1 MAYESALQGM
11 PLRDITSREAYMF
24 RAKEAEFDALKRDP
38 YKGPASKGFSNVQPS
53 PLASSTIF
61 GKLVPN
67 NSPISQMFKQDTN
80 MGGFGNGP
88 VISPPQQI
96 QPAAFSFPSP
106 SPFPAQS
113 VFPQNPQSPSPFT
126 VQQPSPFN
134 PVSSFGNNNAIQN
147 AFSPLPAPAIVQSPF
162 QQPSE
167 LQKRLRRG
175 AWSSG
180 SLASYHFESS
190 RPIRGLREYRHRKAP
205 ETHADSLPWYTRPV
219 CRAVSSS
226 WKALVDST
234 LRDDHLISRTRDVQL
249 PLLRDAPVVCLGNEY
264 EVLEALISDRSQG
277 SQVWRKLPPIENLPE
292 GRAKIVAW
300 SGTVLVWT
308 LAPGKCWSPS
318 RDLIFKLDVGGAK
331 WTWDVI
337 PAKNSSNWFDAI
349 AFSGK
354 IYSTWE
360 NRGSPYSLRAPVKL
374 DVRVFD
380 MKVDAYNT
388 IGKWNFSNVAV
399 ALSPAGDENLYGLQ
413 WHKERVEL
421 MRYDAAS
428 STWKPQEEI
437 PRQTEHRN
445 STLTVVSGDCFDPPV
460 KLGINAITYGY
471 LDGNAIHWYNSAVQ
485 KTWMAIAENSP
496 EEAASFKVFVIRGV
510 LKDRCGT
517 QEDGVGTSG
526 WLSRGDHLLHS
537 DDISMRMSLFVSV
550 FPPLAAA
557 IPICSI
563 VLKV

>member
-1 MAYESALQGM
+1 MEIALQTNNQM
-11 PLRDITSREAYMF
+11 DFIPDL
-24 RAKEAEFDALKRDP
+24 FDE
-38 YKGPASKGFSNVQPS
+38 
-53 PLASSTIF
+53 
-61 GKLVPN
+61 LVLEN
-67 NSPISQMFKQDTN
+67 I
-80 MGGFGNGP
+80 
-88 VISPPQQI
+88 
-96 QPAAFSFPSP
+96 
-106 SPFPAQS
+106 
-113 VFPQNPQSPSPFT
+113 
-126 VQQPSPFN
+126 
-134 PVSSFGNNNAIQN
+134 
-147 AFSPLPAPAIVQSPF
+147 LP
-162 QQPSE
+162 
-167 LQKRLRRG
+167 R
-175 AWSSG
+175 
-180 SLASYHFESS
+180 
-190 RPIRGLREYRHRKAP
+190 
-205 ETHADSLPWYTRPV
+205 LPWYTRPV

-226 WKALVDST
+226 WKALVDSA
-234 LRDDHLISRTRDVQL
+234 LRDDHLISSTRDFQL

-264 EVLEALISDRSQG
+264 EVLEALISDRSRG

-300 SGTVLVWT
+300 SGMVLVWT

-380 MKVDAYNT
+380 MKVDACNA
-388 IGKWNFSNVAV
+388 IGKWNFSNIAV

-413 WHKERVEL
+413 WHKETVEL

-485 KTWMAIAENSP
+485 KTWMAIAENRP

-510 LKDRCGT
+510 LYAGSTSIDPKKIKRCKIFEGKI
-517 QEDGVGTSG
+517 DVA
-526 WLSRGDHLLHS
+526 SR
-537 DDISMRMSLFVSV
+537 RMVWEPV
-550 FPPLAAA
+550 AGFPVA
-557 IPICSI
+557 ITCFTRMT
-563 VLKV
+563 